1 MGVLTG
7 IFSGVETVWAQTAL
21 DAEKVYTIRQNK
33 TASNLKEKADV
44 ECYLKDL
51 NEGVLYAPAATDLSD
66 AALQWMFEP
75 SGKENC
81 YYVKNVATGNYI
93 QQTNTKSV
101 AIAMGS
107 TKVELMV
114 AQDGKDGATTQGY
127 YFLASTEGQNMS
139 GTDAEEP
146 LGLNFDNPYKKGIAN
161 PVDADFGVIGWVC
174 GSGRG
179 NSYWVIEECVAG
191 GDNEDGETD
200 VYTISLNPSKSNIAP
215 EVVYIEDDGSGLMT
229 ATSYS
234 KADKYHWYLEPTEND
249 DCYYIKNVATGNYMQ
264 SSKNMST
271 QLQMGKE
278 PVEFKIAKDQLEG
291 SGTTG
296 YYYLCSTDQTVD
308 NTTDGTLGLNYEK
321 SGNKVIGYYIKS
333 GRGNSYWE
341 VKKLEEGGTEPE
353 PEPESPLTPVTDGA
367 FSAEKY
373 YAINRMNMDGAFMME
388 NNAGELYTTTF
399 NDAERVFW
407 KLIPTGK
414 ANCYYVQNATTGRY
428 VQSTKQNLSAQIP
441 MGSNPVEI
449 QIGKDGTSGASTNGT
464 SFYYFCSTDQNNIP
478 SGALGLNL
486 NGSKAGA
493 NVVAWSAASGNQNSY
508 WTVSETEYTY
518 EPQILPLVESL
529 DDAATAAKYALA
541 VKDGKWLAAEN
552 GSVSLAEKGTDNKF
566 AWFFV
571 GTSNKKEGIYLVNM
585 ADPTKVLTLNDDGSY
600 GFAETEQGTRWF
612 VAEKVAADGSTTL
625 TFVPYTQKDD
635 AEPAYL
641 TIGGVSEFV
650 LANYRSGYSLA
661 TQIYFLPCGVLDE
674 GYIASLN
681 LTGEQVLKELNYEA
695 SKPSNYYTL
704 YTVEKAT
711 VARGESFNLAAQLS
725 GMGEGTVAYVYFDW
739 NRDGL
744 FETVLSYDT
753 DEIADEIEVP
763 EDAVVGKSRMRVRI
777 TNNALTDAEDDA
789 VGSIYDFIVNIAE
802 PQAKRLIT
810 VKPNGADRGTAAIL
824 VGEEQLGSYEANYGE
839 TVTASAT
846 PANDLEFVCWKD
858 NRTVVSADAEYS
870 FTVTEHADLVACFT
884 PNSTFETDIQNTEV
898 AQKNLVYE
906 LVQGTDEIQ
915 VVTDADVK
923 MVYVF
928 AANGTLVGKSASK
941 KVSVGGM
948 LEGTYIVKVVTA
960 VGDGS
965 KKIVLK

>member
-1 MGVLTG
+1 MKKIRSLLWLLFVFFMAGVSDVRAVTLTLEHVLTAEEIAAGKKIVLRGLKNNNPWINIVAANTPTVSKASVFIVEAAEGGFYLKNESTGQYLKAYVQGSSAIGLTQVQAEAG
-7 IFSGVETVWAQTAL
+7 IFEVSNPTFKDETDMNWL
-21 DAEKVYTIRQNK
+21 DEA
-33 TASNLKEKADV
+33 
-44 ECYLKDL
+44 KDHSL
-51 NEGVLYAPAATDLSD
+51 LTRFTSKGTS
-66 AALQWMFEP
+66 MFINTQ
-75 SGKENC
+75 G
-81 YYVKNVATGNYI
+81 ATG
-93 QQTNTKSV
+93 T
-101 AIAMGS
+101 AIYA
-107 TKVELMV
+107 
-114 AQDGKDGATTQGY
+114 A
-127 YFLASTEGQNMS
+127 
-139 GTDAEEP
+139 GT
-146 LGLNFDNPYKKGIAN
+146 G
-161 PVDADFGVIGWVC
+161 GWSIMYV
-174 GSGRG
+174 
-179 NSYWVIEECVAG
+179 YDV
-191 GDNEDGETD
+191 TD
-200 VYTISLNPSKSNIAP
+200 VDFDAL
-215 EVVYIEDDGSGLMT
+215 
-229 ATSYS
+229 
-234 KADKYHWYLEPTEND
+234 
-249 DCYYIKNVATGNYMQ
+249 
-264 SSKNMST
+264 
-271 QLQMGKE
+271 
-278 PVEFKIAKDQLEG
+278 
-291 SGTTG
+291 
-296 YYYLCSTDQTVD
+296 
-308 NTTDGTLGLNYEK
+308 
-321 SGNKVIGYYIKS
+321 
-333 GRGNSYWE
+333 
-341 VKKLEEGGTEPE
+341 EPE
-353 PEPESPLTPVTDGA
+353 PEGPLKPVVDGI
-367 FSAEKY
+367 FSEDKY

-399 NDAERVFW
+399 NNTARVFW

-449 QIGKDGTSGASTNGT
+449 QIGKDGTSGATTNGA
-464 SFYYFCSTDQNNIP
+464 SFYYFCSTDQTNIP
-478 SGALGLNL
+478 GGALGLNL

-518 EPQILPLVESL
+518 EPQILPLVENL
-529 DDAATAAKYALA
+529 EDVATATKYALA
-541 VKDGKWLAAEN
+541 VTDGQWLTAEN

-571 GTSNKKEGIYLVNM
+571 GTSNKKKGIYLVNM
-585 ADPTKVLTLNDDGSY
+585 AEPTKVLTLNDDGSY
-600 GFAETEQGTRWF
+600 GFAEPEQGTRWF
-612 VAEKVAADGSTTL
+612 VAEKEAEDGSTTL

-641 TIGGVSEFV
+641 TVGGVSEFV

-674 GYIASLN
+674 GYIATLD
-681 LTGEQVLKELNYEA
+681 LTGEQVQKELNYQA
-695 SKPSNYYTL
+695 AKPNDYYTL

-711 VARGESFNLAAQLS
+711 VTRGEPFNLAAQLS

-777 TNNALTDAEDDA
+777 TNNALADAEDDA
-789 VGSIYDFIVNIAE
+789 VGSIYDFIVYVAE

-839 TVTASAT
+839 TVTAMAT

-884 PNSTFETDIQNTEV
+884 PNSTFETDVQIAESD
-898 AQKNLVYE
+898 QKNLVYD

-915 VVTDADVK
+915 VVTDAKVK

-928 AANGTLVGKSASK
+928 APNGTLVGKSKTK
-941 KVSVGGM
+941 KVSVAG
-948 LEGTYIVKVVTA
+948 LSEGTYIVKVVTA
-960 VGDGS
+960 IGDGS

>member
-1 MGVLTG
+1 MKKIYSLLWLLFVFLLAGICPIQAVTLKLDQVLKAGQIEAGKKIVLRGLKNNNPWINIVESNSLTLSKTAVFIVEAAEGGLYLKNESTGQYLKAYAGGSTIGLTQVQAEAG
-7 IFSGVETVWAQTAL
+7 IFEVSNPTFNDETDMNWLNGVKDHAL
-21 DAEKVYTIRQNK
+21 LTRFTSKGT
-33 TASNLKEKADV
+33 
-44 ECYLKDL
+44 
-51 NEGVLYAPAATDLSD
+51 G
-66 AALQWMFEP
+66 MF
-75 SGKENC
+75 
-81 YYVKNVATGNYI
+81 I
-93 QQTNTKSV
+93 NT
-101 AIAMGS
+101 
-107 TKVELMV
+107 
-114 AQDGKDGATTQGY
+114 QGATSKAIY
-127 YFLASTEGQNMS
+127 AD
-139 GTDAEEP
+139 GT
-146 LGLNFDNPYKKGIAN
+146 G
-161 PVDADFGVIGWVC
+161 GWSIMYV
-174 GSGRG
+174 
-179 NSYWVIEECVAG
+179 YDV
-191 GDNEDGETD
+191 TD
-200 VYTISLNPSKSNIAP
+200 VDFDT
-215 EVVYIEDDGSGLMT
+215 
-229 ATSYS
+229 
-234 KADKYHWYLEPTEND
+234 
-249 DCYYIKNVATGNYMQ
+249 
-264 SSKNMST
+264 
-271 QLQMGKE
+271 
-278 PVEFKIAKDQLEG
+278 
-291 SGTTG
+291 
-296 YYYLCSTDQTVD
+296 
-308 NTTDGTLGLNYEK
+308 
-321 SGNKVIGYYIKS
+321 
-333 GRGNSYWE
+333 
-341 VKKLEEGGTEPE
+341 PE
-353 PEPESPLTPVTDGA
+353 PEGPLKPVTDGI
-367 FSAEKY
+367 FSEDKY
-373 YAINRMNMDGAFMME
+373 YAINRMNMDGAFIME

-399 NDAERVFW
+399 NNTARVFW

-541 VKDGKWLAAEN
+541 VKDGKWLTAEN

-585 ADPTKVLTLNDDGSY
+585 AEPTKVLTLNDDGSY

-641 TIGGVSEFV
+641 TVDGESEFV

-711 VARGESFNLAAQLS
+711 VARGESFNLAAQLT

-839 TVTASAT
+839 TVTATIFNES
-846 PANDLEFVCWKD
+846 
-858 NRTVVSADAEYS
+858 
-870 FTVTEHADLVACFT
+870 
-884 PNSTFETDIQNTEV
+884 NS
-898 AQKNLVYE
+898 
-906 LVQGTDEIQ
+906 
-915 VVTDADVK
+915 
-923 MVYVF
+923 
-928 AANGTLVGKSASK
+928 GKSL
-941 KVSVGGM
+941 KV
-948 LEGTYIVKVVTA
+948 T
-960 VGDGS
+960 
-965 KKIVLK
+965 

>member
-1 MGVLTG
+1 MKKLITLMRALLMLVVLKG
-7 IFSGVETVWAQTAL
+7 FGFVGALYAQVVFDPDKA
-21 DAEKVYTIRQNK
+21 YTI
-33 TASNLKEKADV
+33 S
-44 ECYLKDL
+44 L
-51 NEGVLYAPAATDLSD
+51 NTVKSDIAPATIYLCDNGSSVVQVADFTPNASF
-66 AALQWMFEP
+66 QWAFEP
-75 SGKENC
+75 TDQEGT
-81 YYVKNVATGNYI
+81 YYVKNL
-93 QQTNTKSV
+93 QTNLYLQSSKADANGSV
-101 AIAMGS
+101 QIKMG
-107 TKVELMV
+107 TTPV
-114 AQDGKDGATTQGY
+114 AYVIGKDETAGAQTKGFYYVCSADQEVSNATDGTT
-127 YFLASTEGQNMS
+127 
-139 GTDAEEP
+139 
-146 LGLNFDNPYKKGIAN
+146 GLNYQNSSRK
-161 PVDADFGVIGWVC
+161 VVC
-174 GSGRG
+174 YWIKTGRG
-179 NSYWVIEECVAG
+179 NSYWDIQEY
-191 GDNEDGETD
+191 DGE
-200 VYTISLNPSKSNIAP
+200 VSGPVIATEP
-215 EVVYIEDDGSGLMT
+215 FS
-229 ATSYS
+229 
-234 KADKYHWYLEPTEND
+234 ADKYY
-249 DCYYIKNVATGNYMQ
+249 V
-264 SSKNMST
+264 
-271 QLQMGKE
+271 
-278 PVEFKIAKDQLEG
+278 
-291 SGTTG
+291 
-296 YYYLCSTDQTVD
+296 
-308 NTTDGTLGLNYEK
+308 
-321 SGNKVIGYYIKS
+321 
-333 GRGNSYWE
+333 
-341 VKKLEEGGTEPE
+341 
-353 PEPESPLTPVTDGA
+353 
-367 FSAEKY
+367 
-373 YAINRMNMDGAFMME
+373 INRMNVEAAHMME
-388 NNAGELYTTTF
+388 T
-399 NDAERVFW
+399 NDGKLSTSSFVNTVRVYW
-407 KLIPTGK
+407 KLIPTENEG
-414 ANCYYVQNATTGRY
+414 CYYVQNAVTGRY
-428 VQSTKQNLSAQIP
+428 IQSSKQALSSQIP
-441 MGSNPVEI
+441 LGKDPVEFK
-449 QIGKDGTSGASTNGT
+449 IGKDLTSGANTNG
-464 SFYYFCSTDQNNIP
+464 FYYFCSTDQSNIP
-478 SGALGLNL
+478 AGAIGLNYDG
-486 NGSKAGA
+486 NASK
-493 NVVAWSAASGNQNSY
+493 NVVAWYAKSGDMNSY
-508 WTVSETEYTY
+508 WRIRETEFEY
-518 EPQILPLVESL
+518 EPQIIPLVESL
-529 DDAATAAKYALA
+529 DEIASAGKYALA
-541 VKDGKWLAAEN
+541 AANGQWMAVEN
-552 GSVSLAEKGTDNKF
+552 GSLTLTDKGVEDRF
-566 AWFFV
+566 AWVFV

-585 ADPTKVLTLNDDGSY
+585 AEPTKVLTLNDDGSY
-600 GFAETEQGTRWF
+600 GFAEPEQGTRWF

-641 TIGGVSEFV
+641 TVGGVSEFV

-777 TNNALTDAEDDA
+777 TDNALTDAEDDA

-802 PQAKRLIT
+802 QQAKRLIT

-839 TVTASAT
+839 TVTARAT

-858 NRTVVSADAEYS
+858 NRTVVSADEEYS

-884 PNSTFETDIQNTEV
+884 PNSTFETDIQNAEV

-948 LEGTYIVKVVTA
+948 SEGTYIVKVVTA

>member
-1 MGVLTG
+1 MKKIRSLLWLLFVFFMAGVSDVRAVTLTLEHVLTAEEIAAG
-7 IFSGVETVWAQTAL
+7 KKIVLRGLKNNNPWINIVSANTLTVSKASIFIVEE
-21 DAEKVYTIRQNK
+21 AEGGF
-33 TASNLKEKADV
+33 
-44 ECYLKDL
+44 YLK
-51 NEGVLYAPAATDLSD
+51 NESTGQYLKAYAQGSSAIGLTQVQTEAGVFEVSNPTFNEETDMNWLDGVKDHS
-66 AALQWMFEP
+66 LLTRFTSKGTNMF
-75 SGKENC
+75 
-81 YYVKNVATGNYI
+81 I
-93 QQTNTKSV
+93 NT
-101 AIAMGS
+101 
-107 TKVELMV
+107 
-114 AQDGKDGATTQGY
+114 QGATATAIY
-127 YFLASTEGQNMS
+127 AA
-139 GTDAEEP
+139 GT
-146 LGLNFDNPYKKGIAN
+146 G
-161 PVDADFGVIGWVC
+161 GWSIMYV
-174 GSGRG
+174 
-179 NSYWVIEECVAG
+179 YDV
-191 GDNEDGETD
+191 TD
-200 VYTISLNPSKSNIAP
+200 VDFDA
-215 EVVYIEDDGSGLMT
+215 
-229 ATSYS
+229 
-234 KADKYHWYLEPTEND
+234 
-249 DCYYIKNVATGNYMQ
+249 
-264 SSKNMST
+264 
-271 QLQMGKE
+271 
-278 PVEFKIAKDQLEG
+278 
-291 SGTTG
+291 
-296 YYYLCSTDQTVD
+296 
-308 NTTDGTLGLNYEK
+308 
-321 SGNKVIGYYIKS
+321 
-333 GRGNSYWE
+333 
-341 VKKLEEGGTEPE
+341 PE
-353 PEPESPLTPVTDGA
+353 PEGPLKPVTDGV
-367 FSAEKY
+367 FSEDKY

-399 NDAERVFW
+399 NNTARVFW

-449 QIGKDGTSGASTNGT
+449 QIGKDGTSGATTNGA
-464 SFYYFCSTDQNNIP
+464 SFYYFCSTDQTNIP
-478 SGALGLNL
+478 GGALGLNL

-518 EPQILPLVESL
+518 EPQILPLVENL
-529 DDAATAAKYALA
+529 EDAATAAKYALA
-541 VKDGKWLAAEN
+541 VTDGQWLTAEN

-600 GFAETEQGTRWF
+600 GFAEPEQGTRWF

-641 TIGGVSEFV
+641 TVGGVSEFV

-674 GYIASLN
+674 GYIATLD
-681 LTGEQVLKELNYEA
+681 LTGEQVQKELNYQA
-695 SKPSNYYTL
+695 AKPNDYYTL

-711 VARGESFNLAAQLS
+711 VTRGEPFNLAAQLS

-777 TNNALTDAEDDA
+777 TNNALADAEDDA
-789 VGSIYDFIVNIAE
+789 VGSIYDFIVYVAE

-839 TVTASAT
+839 TVTAMAT

-884 PNSTFETDIQNTEV
+884 PNSTFETDVQIAESD
-898 AQKNLVYE
+898 QKNLVYD

-915 VVTDADVK
+915 VVTDAKVK

-928 AANGTLVGKSASK
+928 ASNGTLVGKSKTK
-941 KVSVGGM
+941 KVSVAG
-948 LEGTYIVKVVTA
+948 LSEGTYIVKVVTA
-960 VGDGS
+960 IGDGS

>member
-1 MGVLTG
+1 MKKICSLLWLLFVFFMAGISEVRAVTLTLEHVLTAEEIAAGKKIALRGLKNNNPWINIVAANTPTVSKASVFIVEAAEGGFYLKNESTGQYLKAYVQGSSAIGLTQVQAEAG
-7 IFSGVETVWAQTAL
+7 IFEVSNPTFKDETDMNWL
-21 DAEKVYTIRQNK
+21 DEA
-33 TASNLKEKADV
+33 
-44 ECYLKDL
+44 KDHSL
-51 NEGVLYAPAATDLSD
+51 LTRFTSKGTS
-66 AALQWMFEP
+66 MFINTQ
-75 SGKENC
+75 G
-81 YYVKNVATGNYI
+81 ATG
-93 QQTNTKSV
+93 T
-101 AIAMGS
+101 AIYA
-107 TKVELMV
+107 
-114 AQDGKDGATTQGY
+114 A
-127 YFLASTEGQNMS
+127 
-139 GTDAEEP
+139 GT
-146 LGLNFDNPYKKGIAN
+146 G
-161 PVDADFGVIGWVC
+161 GWSIMYV
-174 GSGRG
+174 
-179 NSYWVIEECVAG
+179 YDV
-191 GDNEDGETD
+191 TD
-200 VYTISLNPSKSNIAP
+200 VDFDAL
-215 EVVYIEDDGSGLMT
+215 
-229 ATSYS
+229 
-234 KADKYHWYLEPTEND
+234 
-249 DCYYIKNVATGNYMQ
+249 
-264 SSKNMST
+264 
-271 QLQMGKE
+271 
-278 PVEFKIAKDQLEG
+278 
-291 SGTTG
+291 
-296 YYYLCSTDQTVD
+296 
-308 NTTDGTLGLNYEK
+308 
-321 SGNKVIGYYIKS
+321 
-333 GRGNSYWE
+333 
-341 VKKLEEGGTEPE
+341 E
-353 PEPESPLTPVTDGA
+353 PEPESPLKPVVDGV
-367 FSAEKY
+367 FSEDKY

-399 NDAERVFW
+399 NNTARVFW

-449 QIGKDGTSGASTNGT
+449 QIGKDGTSGASTNGA
-464 SFYYFCSTDQNNIP
+464 SFYYFCSTDQTNIP
-478 SGALGLNL
+478 GGALGLNL
-486 NGSKAGA
+486 NGSKPGA

-541 VKDGKWLAAEN
+541 VKDGKWLTAEN

-600 GFAETEQGTRWF
+600 GFAEPEQGTRWF
-612 VAEKVAADGSTTL
+612 VAEKEAEDGSTTL
-625 TFVPYTQKDD
+625 TFVPHAQKDE

-641 TIGGVSEFV
+641 TAGGVSEFM

-674 GYIASLN
+674 GYIATLD
-681 LTGEQVLKELNYEA
+681 LTGEQVQKELNYQA
-695 SKPSNYYTL
+695 AKPNDYYTL

-711 VARGESFNLAAQLS
+711 VTRGEPFNLAAQLS

-777 TNNALTDAEDDA
+777 TNNALADAEDDA
-789 VGSIYDFIVNIAE
+789 VGSIYDFIVYVAE

-839 TVTASAT
+839 TVTAMAT

-884 PNSTFETDIQNTEV
+884 PNSTFETDVQIAESD
-898 AQKNLVYE
+898 QKNLVYD

-915 VVTDADVK
+915 VVTDAKVK

-928 AANGTLVGKSASK
+928 APNGTLVGKSKTK
-941 KVSVGGM
+941 KVSVAG
-948 LEGTYIVKVVTA
+948 LSEGTYIVKVVTA
-960 VGDGS
+960 IGDGS